1 MHFGQ
6 FNLMGYRTPGTK
18 AHELYD
24 NAIEKVKAA
33 EANGFEIAWFAEHHF
48 SNYCVCPSPLMML
61 ARLAGETKRIKLG
74 SAVVVT
80 PLYQPLRLISEI
92 GMVDALT
99 HGRLVL
105 GVGSGYQPYEFE
117 RFGEDLKDSVPKLFE
132 MMEMLELAFTR
143 DTFSYEGKHYRLPE
157 THIASRPINGLP
169 EVWVAGD
176 NPLLHQLA
184 ARKGWTVMLTPR
196 HASVPQLIE
205 ARNRLTGIYAGQG
218 LDATRVAI
226 APLRARVHHRQQGRG
241 GQLHGERA
249 PPDPS
254 LAEPALSRGAIDG
267 TMLVE
272 KTYNGEPPLEEF
284 AQHVLIGDAAM
295 VAERMAGLIAAARP
309 KHMLLHFQAGASP
322 HGPRSICPRIYA
334 SPDLSAARTDAG
346 YARARCRCSCPHHRT
361 GPRTTPWRLYR
372 ESLAEKPSSAQMP
385 CRS

>member
-6 FNLMGYRTPGTK
+6 FNLMGYRTPGAKT
-18 AHELYD
+18 HEIYD

-33 EANGFEIAWFAEHHF
+33 EEAGFEIAWFAEHHF

-61 ARLAGETKRIKLG
+61 ARLAGETSRIKLG

-80 PLYQPLRLISEI
+80 PLYQPVRLISEI

-117 RFGEDLKDSVPKLFE
+117 RFGEELKDSVPKLFE

-143 DTFSYEGKHYRLPE
+143 DVFSYEGKHYRLPE
-157 THIASRPINGLP
+157 THIAPRPVNGLP
-169 EVWVAGD
+169 EIWVAGD

-205 ARNRLTGIYAGQG
+205 ARNRLAAVYAGQG

-226 APLRARVHHRQQGRG
+226 APLRHVCITDSKAEADSFMENVRHQIRLSQSLRHREE
-241 GQLHGERA
+241 L
-249 PPDPS
+249 
-254 LAEPALSRGAIDG
+254 IDG

-272 KTYNGEPPLEEF
+272 KTYKGEPSMEE
-284 AQHVLIGDAAM
+284 AAKHVLIGDAGM
-295 VAERMAGLIAAARP
+295 VAERMAALIAAAGP
-309 KHMLLHFQAGASP
+309 KHMLLHFQAGASSQKTALKSIDAFATKVRP
-322 HGPRSICPRIYA
+322 MLEKALGPLDKLGIER
-334 SPDLSAARTDAG
+334 AA
-346 YARARCRCSCPHHRT
+346 
-361 GPRTTPWRLYR
+361 
-372 ESLAEKPSSAQMP
+372 
-385 CRS
+385 

>member
-6 FNLMGYRTPGTK
+6 FNLMGYRTAGGK

-24 NAIEKVKAA
+24 NAIEQVKAA

-80 PLYQPLRLISEI
+80 PLYQPVRLISEI

-117 RFGEDLKDSVPKLFE
+117 RFGEALEHSVPKLFE
-132 MMEMLELAFTR
+132 FMDMLELAFSR
-143 DTFSYEGKHYRLPE
+143 DTFSYQGEYFGLPE
-157 THIASRPINGLP
+157 THIASRPFARLP
-169 EVWVAGD
+169 EIWVAGD
-176 NPLLHQLA
+176 NIQLHEMA

-196 HASVPQLIE
+196 HATIPQLIDM
-205 ARNRLTGIYAGQG
+205 RRRLADVYAAEG
-218 LDATRVAI
+218 LDRSRVAI
-226 APLRARVHHRQQGRG
+226 APLRHVCITDAKAEAQDFVDNVRHQIRLSQ
-241 GQLHGERA
+241 
-249 PPDPS
+249 S
-254 LAEPALSRGAIDG
+254 LRFREELIDG

-272 KTYNGEPPLEEF
+272 KPYKNEPPLEAL
-284 AQHVLIGDAAM
+284 AQSVLVGDAET
-295 VAERMAGLIAAARP
+295 VAERLTALVRAARP

-322 HGPRSICPRIYA
+322 QKTALRSIEAFAERVRPKLERELGPLDRLGIE
-334 SPDLSAARTDAG
+334 AAA
-346 YARARCRCSCPHHRT
+346 
-361 GPRTTPWRLYR
+361 
-372 ESLAEKPSSAQMP
+372 
-385 CRS
+385 

>member
-1 MHFGQ
+1 M
-6 FNLMGYRTPGTK
+6 
-18 AHELYD
+18 
-24 NAIEKVKAA
+24 
-33 EANGFEIAWFAEHHF
+33 
-48 SNYCVCPSPLMML
+48 
-61 ARLAGETKRIKLG
+61 
-74 SAVVVT
+74 VVT

-205 ARNRLTGIYAGQG
+205 ARNRLAGVYAAQG

-226 APLRARVHHRQQGRG
+226 APLRHVCITDSKAEGDSFMENVRHQIRLSQ
-241 GQLHGERA
+241 
-249 PPDPS
+249 S
-254 LAEPALSRGAIDG
+254 LRYREELIDG

-272 KTYNGEPPLEEF
+272 KTYKGEPPLEEF
-284 AQHVLIGDAAM
+284 ASHVLIGDAGM
-295 VAERMAGLIAAARP
+295 VAERMAALIAAARP

-322 HGPRSICPRIYA
+322 QKTALKSIEAFATKVRPMIEKALGPLEALGIER
-334 SPDLSAARTDAG
+334 AAA
-346 YARARCRCSCPHHRT
+346 
-361 GPRTTPWRLYR
+361 
-372 ESLAEKPSSAQMP
+372 
-385 CRS
+385 